1 MKQDIL
7 HIRDAVSKTITVTP
21 QMMTIIG
28 DLDHDEI
35 VIPETFRDNVQQW
48 FEFAYNRAD
57 DFKESKN
64 GVMLNISGGQYP
76 DDLGDAVHELYKE
89 LKSRR

>member
-21 QMMTIIG
+21 KMATIISEY
-28 DLDHDEI
+28 DDDEM
-35 VIPETFRDNVQQW
+35 VIPVKFLDTLEQM

-57 DFKESKN
+57 DFNESER
-64 GVMLNISGGQYP
+64 GVKLNISGGQYP
-76 DDLGDAVHELYKE
+76 EQIGDKAQLIYETVKD
-89 LKSRR
+89 KQ